1 MYSPIQFLLCRPV
14 ENFRYKFFSI
24 LKHYIYLSNTQI
36 NPFFSMFHFFI
47 KIEKKEKER
56 SFNSILYG
64 KKTFTSIHV
73 FRIKGV
79 NISFRSKLHNNFK
92 HIRYLA

>member
-14 ENFRYKFFSI
+14 ENFRYNFFSI

-56 SFNSILYG
+56 SFNSILCG
-64 KKTFTSIHV
+64 KKKHLLRFTYFELKMLTFHLDQNYIIIS
-73 FRIKGV
+73 
-79 NISFRSKLHNNFK
+79 NI
-92 HIRYLA
+92 